1 MVFSPNSMFKV
12 YRFTREF
19 VQTPL
24 ETLLGAWALCRQQKS
39 RKGEPMRLLAKQ
51 KAD

>member
-1 MVFSPNSMFKV
+1 VGIAHPHGLDSANK
-12 YRFTREF
+12 
-19 VQTPL
+19 
-24 ETLLGAWALCRQQKS
+24 KS